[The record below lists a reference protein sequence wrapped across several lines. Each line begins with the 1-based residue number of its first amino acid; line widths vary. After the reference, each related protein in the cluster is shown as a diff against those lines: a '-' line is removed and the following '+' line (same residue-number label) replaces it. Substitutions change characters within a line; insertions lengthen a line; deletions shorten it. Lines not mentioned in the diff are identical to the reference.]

1 MKQIIRSLGCCLAAM
16 LILSACHH
24 DDEPEPQTPPEKAV
38 LMYMP
43 WAGSKI
49 YSYFLRNIADMRQT
63 IIDTKGGGKSGV
75 MVLIADTDRRA
86 HLIHL
91 KYQKNDCV
99 NDTIATFTG
108 LIGSSFYSVSGM
120 TDLFNKAKASMP
132 VSRYAIIMGCHG
144 MGWLP
149 IDALNDYAKPAFLP
163 SSGGVWPLGNQEG
176 TPVEGEILTR
186 FFGDGS
192 NADYNAEIATLA
204 EAIKNVFGRVDFVL
218 FDDCHMMNIEVAYDL
233 RNVTDYLIGSTC
245 EVMIEGMPYSKT
257 GPYLLS
263 GDYEQVV
270 SVYNDWYK
278 AYRNPYATI
287 AVAKTSEI
295 ETLADVMRQINT
307 AHEFV
312 PDSIINVQ
320 KLDGFSPTV
329 FYDMKS
335 YVKRLCADDAVLFSQ
350 FEQQLL
356 RAVPYAACTDSYY
369 SARTKMAYP
378 IREFSGI
385 TISDPSWSYATRTK
399 ETTAWWK
406 ATHEE

>member
-1 MKQIIRSLGCCLAAM
+1 M
-16 LILSACHH
+16 
-24 DDEPEPQTPPEKAV
+24 
-38 LMYMP
+38 
-43 WAGSKI
+43 
-49 YSYFLRNIADMRQT
+49 
-63 IIDTKGGGKSGV
+63 
-75 MVLIADTDRRA
+75 
-86 HLIHL
+86 
-91 KYQKNDCV
+91 
-99 NDTIATFTG
+99 
-108 LIGSSFYSVSGM
+108 
-120 TDLFNKAKASMP
+120 
-132 VSRYAIIMGCHG
+132 
-144 MGWLP
+144 
-149 IDALNDYAKPAFLP
+149 
-163 SSGGVWPLGNQEG
+163 
-176 TPVEGEILTR
+176 
-186 FFGDGS
+186 
-192 NADYNAEIATLA
+192 
-204 EAIKNVFGRVDFVL
+204 
-218 FDDCHMMNIEVAYDL
+218 
-233 RNVTDYLIGSTC
+233 
-245 EVMIEGMPYSKT
+245 
-257 GPYLLS
+257 
-263 GDYEQVV
+263 
-270 SVYNDWYK
+270 
-278 AYRNPYATI
+278 
-287 AVAKTSEI
+287 AKTSEI